1 MTEELKKR
9 VEESLAA
16 MRPFHAKIEEL
27 SAQETAAKKAFSK
40 RAEELKKAY
49 DDGMAEATIQLD
61 KEIQAISKEMTELTL
76 SNDYNFAR
84 LELREAEEDLIQF
97 RVAEKRAKRVKT

>member
-27 SAQETAAKKAFSK
+27 SAKETVAKKAFSK

-49 DDGMAEATIQLD
+49 DDGMAEATAQLD
-61 KEIQAISKEMTELTL
+61 KEIQAISQEMNELTS
-76 SNDYNFAR
+76 SNEYNVAR
-84 LELREAEEDLIQF
+84 IDLREAEEELIQF